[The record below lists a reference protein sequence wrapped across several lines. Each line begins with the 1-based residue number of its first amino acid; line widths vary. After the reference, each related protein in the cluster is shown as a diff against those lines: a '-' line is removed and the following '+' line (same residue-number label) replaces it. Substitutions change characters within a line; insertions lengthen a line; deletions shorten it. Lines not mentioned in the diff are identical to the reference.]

1 MVVLK
6 RFTALFAITAMGFS
20 LVMVQNV
27 AAQAVVVIHHPH
39 LPVPLPRPI
48 RRPSTPPPSSYKIT
62 ELAINARLMDQVAKV
77 QVSQTFQNTGSRQME
92 VSFIFPLPYD
102 GAIDS
107 LTLLVDGKEFAA
119 KLLPKDEA
127 RKIYEAI
134 VRSNKDPALLEW
146 VGTGMFQTSVFPVP
160 AGAKRT
166 VSITYNQLLRKD
178 GRLTDFV
185 FPLSTAKY
193 TDRPVEKISI
203 SINLESNEKL
213 KSIYSPTHS
222 VEIDRKNKNRATVTF
237 EAKNIVPM
245 HDFRLFFDTAKE
257 SLSASVLT
265 YKPNS
270 SEEGYFL
277 MLASPQFKTDIK
289 DQPKKTVVFVVDRSG
304 SMSGEKIEQAK
315 EAAKFVLNNL
325 REGDTF
331 NVIAYDSDVES
342 FAPELQKVDEKSR
355 RKALNFVDGLYA
367 GGSTNIDGALNSALS
382 MIADST
388 RPNFLLFL
396 TDGKPTHGETNEGKI
411 VENAKGNNN
420 LRARVISFG
429 VGYDVNSRLLDR
441 LSRECFGQS
450 EYVRPNEDIEEHVA
464 RLYRKISSPVMTDV
478 VIKYDMEDASGSFVN
493 RVMPKEVYDLFEGEQ
508 IVIAGRYKKSG
519 NAKITITGKVDGKKQ
534 KFDFPAK
541 FVAKSRDQS
550 NSFVSKIWAMRR
562 IGEIID
568 QVDLH
573 GKNNELIQ
581 ELVQLST
588 KHGIITPY
596 TSFLADENQSVR
608 ELADS
613 ARGGRRSFGLAS
625 ESTEELKQIAGKE
638 AFSQRAN
645 KGFLQ
650 NNAQLP
656 AAASR
661 PALAEAAAD
670 RSRAP
675 GYGAGRGGYGASAGG
690 YGDSGGYDGDCGGYG
705 AEGKSLSRFS
715 SNSATYRDTKN
726 DKDVVV
732 SSVRNV
738 GNKTIFHRR
747 NYWFAED
754 ATEIDPEKDK
764 GKYEEVERFSKRYFE
779 LVTRNTKDEN
789 LMLSQQKSGELL
801 VVKLRNKYYLIK

>member
-6 RFTALFAITAMGFS
+6 RFTAFAALVALVGS
-20 LVMVQNV
+20 LAMVQSV
-27 AAQAVVVIHHPH
+27 SAQAVVVIHHSH

-48 RRPSTPPPSSYKIT
+48 HRPPTPPASSYKIT
-62 ELAINARLMDQVAKV
+62 ELAVNARLMDQVAKV

-119 KLLPKDEA
+119 KLLPKDKA
-127 RKIYEAI
+127 RKIYEDI

-160 AGAKRT
+160 AGAERT

-193 TDRPVEKISI
+193 TDRPLEKLTL

-213 KSIYSPTHS
+213 KSIYSPTHT
-222 VEIDRKNKNRATVTF
+222 VEVDRKNKNRATVTF

-245 HDFRLFFDTAKE
+245 NDFRLFFDTAKE

-265 YKPNS
+265 YKPS
-270 SEEGYFL
+270 STDEGYFL

-325 REGDTF
+325 RDGDTF

-355 RKALNFVDGLYA
+355 RRALDFVDGLYA

-388 RPNFLLFL
+388 RPNYLLFL

-411 VENAKGNNN
+411 VENAKGNND
-420 LRARVISFG
+420 LRTRVISFG

-478 VIKYDMEDASGSFVN
+478 KINYDMEDASGSFVN

-519 NAKITITGKVDGKKQ
+519 NAKITITGNMAGKKQ
-534 KFDFPAK
+534 KYDFPAK
-541 FVAKSRDQS
+541 FVEKSRDQS

-568 QVDLH
+568 EVDLH

-588 KHGIITPY
+588 EHGIITPY
-596 TSFLADENQSVR
+596 TSFLADENQTVR
-608 ELADS
+608 DLADS
-613 ARGGRRSFGLAS
+613 VRGGRLSLGRAN

-638 AFSQRAN
+638 AFSQRAA
-645 KGFLQ
+645 KSFYQ
-650 NNAQLP
+650 NNAQVP
-656 AAASR
+656 AAATRS
-661 PALAEAAAD
+661 ALADAVAEES
-670 RSRAP
+670 RSGRF
-675 GYGAGRGGYGASAGG
+675 GAGGGGYGADDNGVRL
-690 YGDSGGYDGDCGGYG
+690 SGL
-705 AEGKSLSRFS
+705 A
-715 SNSATYRDTKN
+715 SNSASYRDTKN

-754 ATEIDPEKDK
+754 ATDIDPEKDK
-764 GKYEEVERFSKRYFE
+764 DKYEEIERFSKRYFE

-789 LMLSQQKSGELL
+789 LMLSQQKSGEQL
-801 VVKLRNKYYLIK
+801 VVKLRSKYYLIK